1 MVMSSTSSE
10 ASIDYDAYLW
20 RDLLNLIDH
29 TYLHLDETGCFQK
42 EDLMYYD
49 NLRKTMWDLYNQSG
63 EDKKMRAK
71 TLAVDMLWKLV
82 DALLG
87 CG

>member
-1 MVMSSTSSE
+1 MSE
-10 ASIDYDAYLW
+10 ASVDYENSLW
-20 RDLLNLIDH
+20 QDLLNLID
-29 TYLHLDETGCFQK
+29 YAYNHLDETGCFQK

-49 NLRKTMWDLYNQSG
+49 NMRKVAWYLYNQVG
-63 EDKKMRAK
+63 EDKKAQAK
-71 TLAVDMLWKLV
+71 TLAVEILWKLI

>member
-1 MVMSSTSSE
+1 MSSTPSE

-20 RDLLNLIDH
+20 GDLLNLIDY
-29 TYLHLDETGCFQK
+29 TYHHLDETGCFQK

-49 NLRKTMWDLYNQSG
+49 SLRKTAWDLYNQVG

-71 TLAVDMLWKLV
+71 TLTVEILWKLI